1 MVNSKSKLPELLAPA
16 GDWETLKVA
25 VAAGADAVY
34 VGGKLFSARQY
45 ATNFDRDEL
54 AKAADYL
61 HLRGRKLYITV
72 NTLIKQEEIDD
83 LLDYINF
90 LSAIGADA
98 VILQDLGALYLI
110 RTYWPQLPVHASTQM
125 TVHDGAGV
133 RLLKSLGVERVILAR
148 ELSWE
153 EIKAIHEESQVE
165 IEVFVH
171 GALCVAYSG
180 ACLFSSLVGGRSGNR
195 GRCAQP
201 CRLTYTLYQT
211 TGRGRAVPVS
221 EKEKHL
227 LSPKD
232 LSLITAIPQ
241 LIVAGV
247 SSLKIEGRMKGPE
260 YVGTVVNCYRKALD
274 RYREA
279 PEQFRVLRE
288 ELNALTTVFN
298 RDLSSG
304 YFLGDLGP
312 ALASPE
318 RPNNRGRFIGRV
330 KQYDQKR
337 KRCLVKLEED
347 LCAGDGVEVWVKVG
361 GRVGTIVENLTV
373 NGNRV
378 DVARAG
384 EEAWFALP
392 QEVKPGDRV
401 FLTSSVS
408 LQKKIQEMLRPDY
421 SGSKLPCHLQVKVAP
436 GKNLVFTMEGLGE
449 KVVVTSADQ
458 AQAATKHPLTEE
470 ILHHHLTRLGETPF
484 RAASFTSLIEG
495 NPILPFSQLNQVRR
509 EAVARLSEKILT
521 PYRRPL
527 VDLRQVKEE
536 VMEAATLKKRSGP
549 SFLTVFAG
557 NLDLLK
563 VALAAG
569 IPKVI
574 FGGESF
580 TPGFRWTKEHLAAAI
595 ELARQAKAKAIIA
608 LPRITREREK
618 KAIASYIRISN
629 ELQPDGFLLSHL
641 GSIQMVRDYSD
652 LPIYAN
658 YSFHFFNPF
667 TLKLL
672 QKQGIAGLTLSPELN
687 KGEVFALVD
696 SPLLSEVEVELL
708 VFGALE
714 LMISQ
719 FCPIGAWVG
728 GSKPRNCSR
737 PCRQQRYFLRDRKEI
752 DFPVMVDE
760 FCRMHLLNS
769 RYLSLLRE
777 LESLKEKRLSLRLEL
792 RHQDPEVAARVIHL
806 FQRGLAGG
814 GGEADHATLESLL
827 GQELTRGHFY
837 RGVE

>member
-1 MVNSKSKLPELLAPA
+1 MESSKSNLPELLAPA
-16 GDWETLKVA
+16 GDWETLKVG

-34 VGGKLFSARQY
+34 VGGKLFSARQF
-45 ATNFDRDEL
+45 ATNFDQDEL

-61 HLRGRKLYITV
+61 HLRGRKLYVTV

-83 LLDYINF
+83 LLNYINF
-90 LSAIGADA
+90 LSEIGTDA

-133 RLLKSLGVERVILAR
+133 RLLQNLGVERVILSR
-148 ELSWE
+148 ELSWR
-153 EIKAIHEESQVE
+153 EIKAIHEGNQIE

-211 TGRGRAVPVS
+211 TNHGRPLPVS

-232 LSLITAIPQ
+232 MSLITAIPQ
-241 LIVAGV
+241 LIEAGV

-260 YVGTVVNCYRKALD
+260 YVGTVVNSYRKALD
-274 RYREA
+274 RYGED
-279 PEQFRVLRE
+279 PEKFRVLRE
-288 ELNALTTVFN
+288 EMNALATVFN
-298 RDLSSG
+298 RGLSSG

-312 ALASPE
+312 ALISTD

-330 KQYDQKR
+330 KKYDEKR
-337 KRCLVKLEED
+337 KRCLIKLEED
-347 LCAGDGVEVWVKVG
+347 LREGDGVEVWVKVG

-373 NGNRV
+373 NGNK
-378 DVARAG
+378 D
-384 EEAWFALP
+384 EEAPAGVEAGIALP
-392 QEVKPGDRV
+392 QKVKPGDRV
-401 FLTSSVS
+401 FLTSSQ
-408 LQKKIQEMLRPDY
+408 LLKEKTQQMMRNDY
-421 SGSKLPCHLQVKVAP
+421 PGSKLPCDLRVRVVP
-436 GKNLVFTMEGLGE
+436 GQPLVLEMEGLGE
-449 KVVVTSADQ
+449 KVVVASAEK
-458 AQAATKHPLTEE
+458 AQVATKHPLTEE
-470 ILHHHLTRLGETPF
+470 ILHNHLTRLGETPF
-484 RAASFTSLIEG
+484 RAAGFSAEIDG

-509 EAVARLSEKILT
+509 EAVALLSEKILALHC
-521 PYRRPL
+521 RPSINL
-527 VDLRQVKEE
+527 WKAKNEVKE
-536 VMEAATLKKRSGP
+536 ASKTKKRSGS

-569 IPKVI
+569 IPRVI

-580 TPGFRWTKEHLAAAI
+580 TPGFHWTKDHLAAAV
-595 ELARQAKAKAIIA
+595 ELTRRAGAQAIIA

-618 KAIASYIRISN
+618 KAITNYIRIGHD
-629 ELQPDGFLLSHL
+629 LQPDGFLLSHL
-641 GSIQMVRDYSD
+641 GSLQMVRDHSD

-658 YSFHFFNPF
+658 HSFHFFNPF

-672 QKQGIAGLTLSPELN
+672 HNHGIAGLTLSPELT
-687 KGEVFALVD
+687 KGEVFALID
-696 SPLLSEVEVELL
+696 CPEFSGIQVELL
-708 VFGALE
+708 VFGAPE

-719 FCPIGAWVG
+719 FCPIGAWDG
-728 GSKPRNCSR
+728 GKEPQACSR
-737 PCRQQRYFLRDRKEI
+737 PCAQRRYFLRDRKYI
-752 DFPVMVDE
+752 DFPVVVDE

-777 LESLKEKRLSLRLEL
+777 LETLKDKRLSLRLEL
-792 RHQDPEVAARVIHL
+792 RHQDPEVAAKVIEL
-806 FQRGLAGG
+806 FQQGLAGG
-814 GGEADHATLESLL
+814 VTEADQSTLESFLDQ
-827 GQELTRGHFY
+827 GLTRGHFY

>member
-1 MVNSKSKLPELLAPA
+1 MVNSKFFLPELLAPA
-16 GDWETLKVA
+16 GDWETLKVG

-34 VGGKLFSARQY
+34 VGGKLFSARQF

-61 HLRGRKLYITV
+61 HLRGRKLYVTV

-90 LSAIGADA
+90 LSQIGTDA

-125 TVHDGAGV
+125 TVHDGAGA
-133 RLLKSLGVERVILAR
+133 RFLQKLGVDRVILSR

-153 EIKAIHEESQVE
+153 EIKTIHEENQVE
-165 IEVFVH
+165 LEVFVH

-211 TGRGRAVPVS
+211 TDHGPPVPVS
-221 EKEKHL
+221 AKEKHL

-232 LSLITAIPQ
+232 MSLITAIPQ
-241 LIVAGV
+241 LVTAGV

-260 YVGTVVNCYRKALD
+260 YVGTVVSVYRRALD
-274 RYREA
+274 RYAEA
-279 PEQFRVLRE
+279 PEEFRVEQE
-288 ELNALTTVFN
+288 ELNALATVFN
-298 RDLSSG
+298 RGLSSG

-312 ALASPE
+312 ALISPE

-330 KQYDQKR
+330 KAYDEKR
-337 KRCLVKLEED
+337 KRCLLKLEAALSE
-347 LCAGDGVEVWVKVG
+347 GDGIEVWVKVG

-373 NGNRV
+373 HGNK
-378 DVARAG
+378 VAEAPAG
-384 EEAWFALP
+384 VEAWFALP
-392 QEVKPGDRV
+392 EKVKPGDRV
-401 FLTSSVS
+401 FLTSSQS
-408 LQKKIQEMLRPDY
+408 LREKTQQLMRNDHP
-421 SGSKLPCHLQVKVAP
+421 GSKLPCDLHVKVAP
-436 GKNLVFTMEGLGE
+436 GQPLVLELSGLGE
-449 KVVVTSADQ
+449 KVAVTSAEK
-458 AQAATKHPLTEE
+458 AVAASKHPLTEE
-470 ILHHHLTRLGETPF
+470 ILHNHLTRLGETPF
-484 RAASFTSLIEG
+484 RAASFSAVIEE
-495 NPILPFSQLNQVRR
+495 NPILPFSQLNRVRR
-509 EAVARLSEKILT
+509 EAVTQLSEKILALHH
-521 PYRRPL
+521 RPL
-527 VDLRQVKEE
+527 LDLGRIKEE
-536 VMEAATLKKRSGP
+536 VNGGTNSKRSGP

-569 IPKVI
+569 VPKVI

-580 TPGFRWTKEHLAAAI
+580 TPGFRWTKDHLAAAV
-595 ELARQAKAKAIIA
+595 ELTRRAGARAIIA

-618 KAIASYIRISN
+618 KYIAHYIQTGHN
-629 ELQPDGFLLSHL
+629 LQPDGFLLSHL
-641 GSIQMVRDYSD
+641 GSLQMVRDYSD

-658 YSFHFFNPF
+658 HALHFFNPY
-667 TLKLL
+667 TIKLL
-672 QKQGIAGLTLSPELN
+672 HNQGIAGLTLSPELT
-687 KGEVFALVD
+687 KGEVLALID
-696 SPLLSEVEVELL
+696 RQEFSGVEVELL

-714 LMISQ
+714 LMVSQ
-719 FCPIGAWVG
+719 FCPVGAWVG
-728 GSKPRNCSR
+728 RKEPQSCPR
-737 PCRQQRYFLRDRKEI
+737 PCTQRRYFLRDRKNI
-752 DFPVMVDE
+752 DFPVVVDE

-777 LESLKEKRLSLRLEL
+777 VETLKDRRLGLRLEL
-792 RHQDPEVAARVIHL
+792 RHQAPEVAAKVISL
-806 FQRGLAGG
+806 FQRGLAGAG
-814 GGEADHATLESLL
+814 SEEDQSALESILEQ
-827 GQELTRGHFY
+827 GLTRGHFY

>member
-1 MVNSKSKLPELLAPA
+1 MKSSKSNLPELLAPA
-16 GDWETLKVA
+16 GDWETLKVG

-34 VGGKLFSARQY
+34 VGGKLFSARRF
-45 ATNFDRDEL
+45 AINFDRDEL
-54 AKAADYL
+54 AEAADYL
-61 HLRGRKLYITV
+61 HLRGRKLYVTV

-83 LLDYINF
+83 LLNYINF
-90 LSAIGADA
+90 LSKIGTDA

-133 RLLKSLGVERVILAR
+133 RMLQKQGVERVILSR

-153 EIKAIHEESQVE
+153 EIKAICEENQVE

-201 CRLTYTLYQT
+201 CRLTYTLYQAADH
-211 TGRGRAVPVS
+211 GRLLPVS

-232 LSLITAIPQ
+232 MALITAIPQ
-241 LIVAGV
+241 LIESGV

-260 YVGTVVNCYRKALD
+260 YVGTVVNSYRKALD
-274 RYREA
+274 RYGEA

-288 ELNALTTVFN
+288 ELNALNTVFN
-298 RDLSSG
+298 RGLSSG

-312 ALASPE
+312 LLISPD

-330 KQYDQKR
+330 KMYDERR
-337 KRCLVKLEED
+337 KRCLVKLEEE
-347 LCAGDGVEVWVKVG
+347 LRAGDGVEVWVKVG
-361 GRVGTIVENLTV
+361 GRVGTIVEDLTV
-373 NGNRV
+373 NGKKV
-378 DVARAG
+378 EAAPAG
-384 EEAWFALP
+384 LEVWFALP
-392 QEVKPGDRV
+392 QKVKPGDRV
-401 FLTSSVS
+401 FLTSSQR
-408 LQKKIQEMLRPDY
+408 LREKIQQMMRSDY
-421 SGSKLPCHLQVKVAP
+421 SGSKLPCDLQVKVGP
-436 GKNLVFTMEGLGE
+436 GEPLVFTMEGLGE
-449 KVVVTSADQ
+449 KVVVTSAEK
-458 AQAATKHPLTEE
+458 AQAAKKHPLTEE
-470 ILHHHLTRLGETPF
+470 ILYNHLTRLGETPF
-484 RAASFTSLIEG
+484 RAASFTTVIEG
-495 NPILPFSQLNQVRR
+495 EPILSYSQLNQVRR
-509 EAVARLSEKILT
+509 EAVARLSEKILA
-521 PYRRPL
+521 PHRRPPI
-527 VDLRQVKEE
+527 DLWPVKNQVEE
-536 VMEAATLKKRSGP
+536 ASVPQKRTGP

-580 TPGFRWTKEHLAAAI
+580 TPGFRWTKEYLGTAV
-595 ELARQAKAKAIIA
+595 ELSRKAGAQAIIA

-618 KAIASYIRISN
+618 KAITNFIRVSHD
-629 ELQPDGFLLSHL
+629 LQPDGFLLSHL
-641 GSIQMVRDYSD
+641 GSLQMVRDHSD

-658 YSFHFFNPF
+658 HSLHFFNPF

-672 QKQGIAGLTLSPELN
+672 YNQGIAGLTLSPELS
-687 KGEVFALVD
+687 KGEVFALID
-696 SPLLSEVEVELL
+696 CQEFGGVEVELL

-719 FCPIGAWVG
+719 YCPVGAWDG
-728 GSKPRNCSR
+728 GKKPQACPR
-737 PCRQQRYFLRDRKEI
+737 PCRQRRYFLRDRKNI
-752 DFPVMVDE
+752 DFPVLVDE

-777 LESLKEKRLSLRLEL
+777 LNALKDKRLSLRLEL
-792 RHQDPEVAARVIHL
+792 RHQDPEEAAKVIQL
-806 FQRGLAGG
+806 FQQGLAGG
-814 GGEADHATLESLL
+814 GTEEDQSLLESLL
-827 GQELTRGHFY
+827 GQGLTRGHFY

>member
-1 MVNSKSKLPELLAPA
+1 MENSKSNLPELLAPA
-16 GDWETLKVA
+16 GDWETLKVG

-34 VGGKLFSARQY
+34 VGGKHFSARQF

-61 HLRGRKLYITV
+61 HLRSRKLYVTV

-83 LLDYINF
+83 LLDYIDF
-90 LSAIGADA
+90 LSAIGTDA
-98 VILQDLGALYLI
+98 VILQDLGALHLI

-133 RLLKSLGVERVILAR
+133 RMLQKLGVERVILSR
-148 ELSWE
+148 ELDWE
-153 EIKAIHEESQVE
+153 EIKSIREENYVE

-211 TGRGRAVPVS
+211 TAHGRPLPVS

-232 LSLITAIPQ
+232 MALITAIPQ
-241 LIVAGV
+241 LIEAGV

-260 YVGTVVNCYRKALD
+260 YVGTVVNSYRKALD
-274 RYREA
+274 RFGEV
-279 PEQFRVLRE
+279 PEKFRVRKE
-288 ELNALTTVFN
+288 ELNTLTTVFN
-298 RDLSSG
+298 RGLSSG

-312 ALASPE
+312 ALVSPE

-330 KQYDQKR
+330 KSYDEKR
-337 KRCLVKLEED
+337 KKCLIKLEET
-347 LCAGDGVEVWVKVG
+347 LSEGDGVEVWVKVG

-373 NGNRV
+373 NGNKV
-378 DVARAG
+378 EEAPAG
-384 EEAWFALP
+384 AEAWFALP
-392 QEVKPGDRV
+392 QKVKPGDRV
-401 FLTSSVS
+401 FLTSSQR
-408 LQKKIQEMLRPDY
+408 LGEEIQQMLRNDY
-421 SGSKLPCHLQVKVAP
+421 PGAKLPCDLDVKVAP
-436 GKNLVFTMEGLGE
+436 GQPLVLAMEGSGE
-449 KVVVTSADQ
+449 KVEVASAEK
-458 AQAATKHPLTEE
+458 AETATKHPLTEE
-470 ILHHHLTRLGETPF
+470 TLHHHLTRLGETPF
-484 RAASFTSLIEG
+484 RAARFSTVIEG

-509 EAVARLSEKILT
+509 EAVARLSEKILK
-521 PYRRPL
+521 PHRRNPINL
-527 VDLRQVKEE
+527 GKVKSQVAEALRPQ
-536 VMEAATLKKRSGP
+536 KRSGP

-563 VALAAG
+563 TALDAG
-569 IPKVI
+569 IPRVI

-580 TPGFRWTKEHLAAAI
+580 TPGFRWTREHLAAAV
-595 ELARQAKAKAIIA
+595 ELARRAGAQAIIA

-618 KAIASYIRISN
+618 KAIANYLQVSHD
-629 ELQPDGFLLSHL
+629 LQPDGFLVSHL
-641 GSIQMVRDYSD
+641 GSLQLVCDLSD

-658 YSFHFFNPF
+658 HSFHFFNPF
-667 TLKLL
+667 TLKPLHNWNVT
-672 QKQGIAGLTLSPELN
+672 GLTLSPELT
-687 KGEVFALVD
+687 KGEVFTLID
-696 SPLLSEVEVELL
+696 SPEFSGFEVELL

-719 FCPIGAWVG
+719 YCPIGAWVG
-728 GSKPRNCSR
+728 RKEPKVCPR
-737 PCRQQRYFLRDRKEI
+737 PCTQRRYFLRDRKNI
-752 DFPVMVDE
+752 DFPVLTDE

-777 LESLKEKRLSLRLEL
+777 LEALKDKRLSLRLEL
-792 RHQDPEVAARVIHL
+792 RHQNPKVAAKVIQL
-806 FQRGLAGG
+806 FQQGLAGG
-814 GGEADHATLESLL
+814 ATAADQATLESFLDQ
-827 GQELTRGHFY
+827 GLTRGHFY